1 MVISSHHL
9 REIEMPTEA
18 FFALTAMAA
27 FFGTFALVL
36 GGVYWYTR
44 DLRQAFPK
52 A

>member
-1 MVISSHHL
+1 
-9 REIEMPTEA
+9 MPTEA
-18 FFALTAMAA
+18 FFALAAMAA

-44 DLRQAFPK
+44 DQRQGFPQ